1 MNLKPELVE
10 KKEPPIITKIKKIK
24 FRLEF
29 STSNEKPILD
39 ILVAIDR
46 KLFEKL
52 LLKLKNKKKI
62 VITTNK
68 YIIKCKSS

>member
-1 MNLKPELVE
+1 M
-10 KKEPPIITKIKKIK
+10 TKIKKIK
-24 FRLEF
+24 LRLEF
-29 STSNEKPILD
+29 LVFKENPILE

-62 VITTNK
+62 VITT
-68 YIIKCKSS
+68 IR